1 MQPQGLDL
9 IDIIHKG
16 AIATYPLILLS
27 IVSVAVVFERL
38 WSLRNIG
45 AITLRVTE
53 SILEPIKKGQRDLAI
68 AICKQNSH
76 SPAGR
81 IFLNILERD
90 AGARLEVANS
100 IAAEAM
106 FEENQKLK
114 KHLWILGT
122 VASSAPFIGLLG
134 TVVGIIKSFES
145 MAIAGTGGF
154 AVVAAGISEALV
166 ATALGLAVAI
176 IAVIFYNYFQTRIS
190 TLNGLFRIQVGKIR
204 PEHERV
210 RNSMAITPLG
220 GNDDSSEIVA
230 EINITPLTDIFLV
243 LLIIFM
249 ITSSA
254 MIESG
259 GKINLPKAVA
269 TQSESRGTTV
279 TITPKHE
286 IFVDQKVVKE
296 ENLEKTLQDALT
308 TRADKTVILRGD
320 KDVLLGDTVK
330 VMSIIKRA
338 GASEIAIAAEAERKV
353 R

>member
-45 AITLRVTE
+45 SATLRVTD

-68 AICKQNSH
+68 AICKQNSQC
-76 SPAGR
+76 PAGR
-81 IFLNILERD
+81 IFLNILDREA
-90 AGARLEVANS
+90 AGLEVANN
-100 IAAEAM
+100 IATEAM
-106 FEENQKLK
+106 FEETQKLK

-166 ATALGLAVAI
+166 ATALGLGIAI

-190 TLNGLFRIQVGKIR
+190 ALNGLFRIQVAK
-204 PEHERV
+204 V
-210 RNSMAITPLG
+210 LRNLG
-220 GNDDSSEIVA
+220 A
-230 EINITPLTDIFLV
+230 
-243 LLIIFM
+243 
-249 ITSSA
+249 
-254 MIESG
+254 
-259 GKINLPKAVA
+259 
-269 TQSESRGTTV
+269 
-279 TITPKHE
+279 
-286 IFVDQKVVKE
+286 
-296 ENLEKTLQDALT
+296 
-308 TRADKTVILRGD
+308 
-320 KDVLLGDTVK
+320 
-330 VMSIIKRA
+330 
-338 GASEIAIAAEAERKV
+338 
-353 R
+353 